1 MARGKGEG
9 TIYKRPNGT
18 WTAQATVGIKEDGR
32 PDRVTVYGKTRG
44 EVSLKLNRILNDV
57 EDGSFIKTSNIRL
70 GEWLLTRRDLCKAIV
85 SSQYDCQL

>member
-44 EVSLKLNRILNDV
+44 DVSLKLNRILADV
-57 EDGSFIKTSNIRL
+57 ENGAFIKADKTTVE
-70 GEWLLTRRDLCKAIV
+70 EWLDEWLKYYVNPSTKE
-85 SSQYDCQL
+85 